1 MICLQA
7 DQDSSDSYN
16 KFQSE
21 FGQEHNTGNVLV
33 RLMNGLL
40 VVVCTERLSLALT
53 LLL

>member
-21 FGQEHNTGNVLV
+21 FGQEHKTENVLV

-40 VVVCTERLSLALT
+40 VVCTERLSLALT